1 MGQKRKD
8 WKKKN
13 SPQPWGEWE
22 DGFVP
27 AKAIELS
34 PRLEGSTIK
43 MNNHF
48 QVWIRE
54 EKGKEGWPDM
64 IWLSIKRHDKE
75 AFHDW
80 RIFQRIKNELV
91 GEENEAVEI
100 YPAESRKVDTAN
112 QYHLWV
118 MKDPEVRFPFGFFD
132 GRIVDYTGELQK
144 DLAPNAKQRPL
155 DSNSNYIRD
164 IEIEKK

>member
-1 MGQKRKD
+1 MSKRAN

-13 SPQPWGEWE
+13 SPQPWDEWE
-22 DGFVP
+22 DGSVP
-27 AKAIELS
+27 ENELMKKS
-34 PRLEGSTIK
+34 GLDRCTIK
-43 MNNHF
+43 INNHF

-54 EKGKEGWPDM
+54 EPGKEGWPDM
-64 IWLSIKRHDKE
+64 IWLSIKRHDRE

-91 GEENEAVEI
+91 GVENEAVEI

-118 MKDPEVRFPFGFFD
+118 IKEPGIRFPFGFDD
-132 GRIVDYTGELQK
+132 GRVVDYTGKLFGNIGPH
-144 DLAPNAKQRPL
+144 AVQRPL
-155 DSNSNYIRD
+155 DSNKNHIKD
-164 IEIEKK
+164 IQIEKK